1 MTVVLFLSF
10 ERSFKLLS
18 FMKNVKNVLIPWL
31 YVLEKIL
38 LLNKLKP
45 IFFYGAM
52 KNGQILPSNVCHI
65 QYDHKLLFSRK
76 WGTLEVAKG

>member
-31 YVLEKIL
+31 YVLEK
-38 LLNKLKP
+38 NSPSQQTKTN
-45 IFFYGAM
+45 FFLWRYE
-52 KNGQILPSNVCHI
+52 
-65 QYDHKLLFSRK
+65 K
-76 WGTLEVAKG
+76 WSDFTFKCLSYSI